1 MTRKNG
7 NSEILALGYLYHARW
22 GIEELYKISKQRMAI
37 EEFHSRSERHRS
49 ERGSNR
55 NYMPT
60 RS

>member
-37 EEFHSRSERHRS
+37 EEFHSRSER
-49 ERGSNR
+49 GSNR